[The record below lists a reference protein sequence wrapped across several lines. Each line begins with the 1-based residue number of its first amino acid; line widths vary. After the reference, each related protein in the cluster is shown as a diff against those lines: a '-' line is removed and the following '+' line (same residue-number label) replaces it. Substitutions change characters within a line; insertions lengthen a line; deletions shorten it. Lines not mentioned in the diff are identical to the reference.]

1 MNVCVQTIV
10 LLDRTQIYIYIYIY
24 MIETLHALY
33 SRQASCALNF
43 VSTFLLHVQKQSS
56 GNKIIMLASS

>member
-1 MNVCVQTIV
+1 MNFYVQTIV
-10 LLDRTQIYIYIYIY
+10 LLDRTQIYIYIY